1 MANCTSLCFSASFR
15 ISALRTSGSPPVS
28 MYRYTPSSLPWV
40 MILSISSKLRL
51 FLWPY
56 SPAQQPTQCMLQALV
71 GSNRISQG
79 MLHWYLTRFSRMV
92 LVPRKN
98 ASYPRLRAVVR
109 ATLGLVW
116 SSTQL
121 MSLDHLLSGLSSTR
135 RAWS

>member
-1 MANCTSLCFSASFR
+1 M
-15 ISALRTSGSPPVS
+15 
-28 MYRYTPSSLPWV
+28 
-40 MILSISSKLRL
+40 
-51 FLWPY
+51 WPY
-56 SPAQQPTQCMLQALV
+56 SPAQQPTQCMLQAEV
-71 GSNRISQG
+71 GSNRISHG

-121 MSLDHLLSGLSSTR
+121 MSLDHLLSGLPSTR